1 VLNAMPVWKSIAMI
15 CMGILV
21 GGAPSHF
28 LQLQNVPDRQE
39 VSRMITKEAPISVAP
54 DIKDLLEA
62 QNNIKV
68 ELAKLTGTLESILYE
83 LKRRERK

>member
-1 VLNAMPVWKSIAMI
+1 
-15 CMGILV
+15 MGILV

>member
-1 VLNAMPVWKSIAMI
+1 MPVWKSIAMLS
-15 CMGILV
+15 MGILV
-21 GGAPSHF
+21 GGAPSHL

-39 VSRMITKEAPISVAP
+39 VSLMITKEAPISVAP

>member
-1 VLNAMPVWKSIAMI
+1 MGVIFIYVAVGLI
-15 CMGILV
+15 CIVILV
-21 GGAPSHF
+21 AGVSSYFLPS
-28 LQLQNVPDRQE
+28 QNVPNRQE
-39 VSRMITKEAPISVAP
+39 VPGMLTKEAPISVAP